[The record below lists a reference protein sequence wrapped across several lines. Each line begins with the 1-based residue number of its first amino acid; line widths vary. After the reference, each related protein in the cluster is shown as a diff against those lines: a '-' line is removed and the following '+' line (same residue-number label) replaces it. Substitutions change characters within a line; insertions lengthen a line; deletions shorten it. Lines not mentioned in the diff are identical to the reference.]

1 MASPVSHIIYAKKYL
16 EKHPLHNSDE
26 EMFFLGCVFPDIR
39 RVADGLKRKD
49 THWKFDPI
57 DLDFQGL
64 SPFESGWKFHTY
76 CDMKREEILN
86 KYNFY
91 SLAETTAF
99 GHEPGKLL
107 EDELIYSSYNNWEK
121 IINYFNNPATVEID
135 LDVPCE
141 TFDLWYAML
150 AKYFKEKPSN
160 TSMSALMSKQGSLAN
175 EAKDIIKSLDR
186 LRKNKKAVE
195 ILLKVKEEII

>member
-16 EKHPLHNSDE
+16 EKYPLHNSE
-26 EMFFLGCVFPDIR
+26 EENFFLGCVFPDIR

-57 DLDFQGL
+57 DLDFKDLTVFQ
-64 SPFESGWKFHTY
+64 SGWKFHTY

-91 SLAETTAF
+91 KISSTTDF

-107 EDELIYSSYNNWEK
+107 EDELIYSNYNNWEK
-121 IINYFNNPATVEID
+121 IVNYFNNPPEITTE
-135 LDVPCE
+135 LAVPRE
-141 TFDLWYAML
+141 TFELWYAIL
-150 AKYFKEKPSN
+150 AKYFKTRSDN
-160 TSMSALMSKQGSLAN
+160 ASMSALMSKQESLAN
-175 EAKDIIKSLDR
+175 EAKDVIKSVDK